1 MGRGLITD
9 KTIQPR
15 RLGALLLVTLA
26 WAPAVHSIPQW
37 IDLGESVDGT
47 RLKINFNSLR
57 RDGQRVGFTSTVDK
71 GDKAFA
77 IQTWVDCDS
86 WQYQITE
93 SGEGWKRIAA
103 NTMVESVAIYVCTKS
118 KAGTVASSG
127 ANNLTP
133 LAVPMPKGI
142 SGKCTFLPSSGSNMV
157 INDSC
162 KIDLQGN
169 SMTLFW
175 SDKVFTQMRFTASQ
189 VSITSAGGL
198 PYTGRVVAKDST
210 GGAIEYEKGSI
221 YWLFSR

>member
-1 MGRGLITD
+1 
-9 KTIQPR
+9 
-15 RLGALLLVTLA
+15 
-26 WAPAVHSIPQW
+26 
-37 IDLGESVDGT
+37 
-47 RLKINFNSLR
+47 
-57 RDGQRVGFTSTVDK
+57 
-71 GDKAFA
+71 
-77 IQTWVDCDS
+77 
-86 WQYQITE
+86 
-93 SGEGWKRIAA
+93 
-103 NTMVESVAIYVCTKS
+103 MVESAAIYVCTKS

-169 SMTLFW
+169 SVTLFW

-221 YWLFSR
+221 YWLFTR